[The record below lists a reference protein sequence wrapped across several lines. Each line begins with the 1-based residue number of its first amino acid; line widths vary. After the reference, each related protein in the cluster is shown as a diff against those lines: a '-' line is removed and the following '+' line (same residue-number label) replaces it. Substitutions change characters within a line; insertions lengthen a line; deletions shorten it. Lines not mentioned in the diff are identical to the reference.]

1 MYLESETVG
10 IIPEITPVR
19 MMKTRLTETV
29 ARLMSLRMSIFPLK
43 STATLSSSNRA
54 NAPPMMNEMNT
65 INVDS
70 PISSKDIPKPS
81 LPRSLRVAI
90 SFALKPVLATVRFM

>member
-1 MYLESETVG
+1 
-10 IIPEITPVR
+10 
-19 MMKTRLTETV
+19 
-29 ARLMSLRMSIFPLK
+29 
-43 STATLSSSNRA
+43 
-54 NAPPMMNEMNT
+54 MMNEMNT

>member
-1 MYLESETVG
+1 MVG
-10 IIPEITPVR
+10 IIPEMIPVR
-19 MMKTRLTETV
+19 TMNRRLTETV
-29 ARLMSLRMSIFPLK
+29 EKFMSLRMSIFPLK
-43 STATLSSSNRA
+43 STAILSSSNRA